1 MKRGIVLVVVG
12 IVMGALVMSALPS
25 GAHPGGDRKLQ
36 RQINKLRGQTDRL
49 KTQVSVLQDKTKF
62 MTLDGFYDSLILSEQ
77 VVSFERCLPLE
88 PAAWL
93 DTEVVPGLTYLACD
107 PAGSLTAE
115 PTKAELQRFREFQRQ
130 R

>member
-1 MKRGIVLVVVG
+1 MKRGVVLVVVG

-36 RQINKLRGQTDRL
+36 RQINKLQRQTNNL
-49 KTQVSVLQDKTKF
+49 KNQVSVLQDKTQF
-62 MTLDGFYDSLILSEQ
+62 MTENGFYDSLILGEQ

-88 PAAWL
+88 PAVWL
-93 DTEVVPGLTYLACD
+93 DTQVVPGLTYLECD
-107 PAGSLTAE
+107 PTTSLSSE

>member
-1 MKRGIVLVVVG
+1 MRRPLVMLVVG
-12 IVMGALVMSALPS
+12 LIVGALVMSALPS

-36 RQINKLRGQTDRL
+36 RQINKLKGKTDRL
-49 KTQVSVLQDKTKF
+49 ETQVSVLQDKTQF
-62 MTLDGFYDSLILSEQ
+62 MTLDGFYDSLILGEQ
-77 VVSFERCLPLE
+77 VVNFECLPLE

-107 PAGSLTAE
+107 PTSNTGAQFTN
-115 PTKAELQRFREFQRQ
+115 AELKRFKEFR